1 MKRLLILSF
10 FLVFALLQET
20 VAQVRA
26 ITGRVT
32 DASTNQPLPGVSVL
46 VKGTTA
52 GTATGADG
60 TYTLNVPE
68 GSNTLE
74 FRFIGYQTIERAIGN
89 ASTIDVSLPL
99 ATKELGEV
107 VVTAL
112 GIERTKNEL
121 PYAAQSVQGDEV
133 SRTRETNFVNA
144 LSGKVSGVQIQRNNN
159 LGGSTN
165 VVIRGAKSIGGN
177 NQALF
182 VVDGVPIDNSN
193 TNSNG
198 TQDPARSQV
207 TGRGGYDYG
216 NAAADINPDDIESI
230 NVLKGA
236 AATALYGS
244 RAANGAI
251 IITTKKGTKDKGIG
265 VTVNSGANWG
275 FIDESTFIDYQDQY
289 GAGYGAYYGP
299 DESGYFNEA
308 DIDGDGTPDL
318 LPPYQEDASFGG
330 RFDPNILYVP
340 WSAYEPFMPNYLQKR
355 PWLAAENGPREF
367 FRTAHGTA
375 NNVTID
381 AGGEQGYFKLGYS
394 RNTDYGILPNSKITK
409 DYANF
414 AASFNLTEKLTTSA
428 SVNFTDVTGK
438 GRYGTG
444 YDDKNVV
451 TMFRQWWQ
459 TNVDIKEQEEAYHR
473 SGGRNITWNRK
484 SATNPSPA
492 YWDNPYF
499 TRYKNF
505 QNDNRTRFFGNIRA
519 DYKITDWLDIMG
531 RVSLD
536 TYEEIQEERYA
547 VGSLSPSEY
556 QRFNRQFSEYN
567 YDLMAN
573 LNRDLTETFNLRA
586 TLGTNIRKT
595 LTESIFAETNG
606 GLVVPD
612 IYSLANSRNPI
623 EAPFETDTELQVNGY
638 FASATLGYKQLAFL
652 DLTYRVDQ
660 ASSLPT
666 DNQTFSYPSV
676 SGSFVFSELIPPSFW
691 LTYGKIRANY
701 AEVGNF
707 AEPQRV
713 LDIYNKPTPYGS
725 VPLFSVPGTKN
736 NPDLKP
742 ERTKSWE
749 AGLEMSF
756 MDGRAGFDVSYYKT
770 NSVDQILPV
779 PVSRSL
785 GYDFLVINAGDVE
798 NKGVELSAFATP
810 VKAGDFSWTLNLN
823 WTRNRNEV
831 IELGPIQNYQIGT
844 FQGGVSINAAVGEPY
859 GTIRG
864 RDFVYN
870 DNGQK
875 VVDSDGDY
883 ILTSSAN
890 NIIGNVNPDWVGGVS
905 NTLKFKGL
913 AFGFLIDVKKGG
925 DLFSLDRFYGLGTG
939 LPKET
944 AFINDLGNPVRNP
957 LSEGGGFIREGV
969 KEDGTPNDI
978 RVAADEAGVFGY
990 NMPPGAFVYDASF
1003 VKLREVTLSYALPD
1017 AIVSRIGLIKGID
1030 ISAFGRNLWIIHKNL
1045 PDADPE
1051 DGLSSGN
1058 LTGGYQVGSYPTT
1071 RNIGFNVRA
1080 RF

>member
-1 MKRLLILSF
+1 MRKLLTLSF
-10 FLVFALLQET
+10 LLVFALHLQ
-20 VAQVRA
+20 VLAQGRVV
-26 ITGRVT
+26 TGTVT
-32 DASTNQPLPGVSVL
+32 DASTNQPLPGVTVL
-46 VKGTTA
+46 VKGTTV
-52 GTATGADG
+52 GTASGADG
-60 TYTLNVPE
+60 AYSVNVPPE
-68 GSNTLE
+68 GTTLS
-74 FRFIGYQTIERAIGN
+74 FSFIGYQTIERPIGN
-89 ASTIDVSLPL
+89 AAVIDVSLPL
-99 ATKELGEV
+99 AAEELGEV

-121 PYAAQSVQGDEV
+121 PYAAQSVGGEEV
-133 SRTRETNFVNA
+133 SKTRETNFVNA

-165 VVIRGAKSIGGN
+165 VVIRGAKSISGN

-182 VVDGVPIDNSN
+182 VVDGVPLDNSN

-198 TQDPARSQV
+198 TVDPTRSQV

-216 NAAADINPDDIESI
+216 NAAADVNPDDIESI
-230 NVLKGA
+230 NILKGA

-244 RAANGAI
+244 RAANGAV
-251 IITTKKGTKDKGIG
+251 IITTKKGGARKGIG
-265 VTVNSGANWG
+265 VTVNAGANWG
-275 FIDESTFIDYQDQY
+275 FIDKDTFIDYQNQY

-308 DIDGDGTPDL
+308 DINGDGVPDL

-330 RFDPNILYVP
+330 RFDPNIQYVP
-340 WSAYEPFMPNYLQKR
+340 WSAYEPYMPNYLQTR
-355 PWLAAENGPREF
+355 PWQAAENTPLEF
-367 FRTAHGTA
+367 FKTAHGTA
-375 NNVTID
+375 NSVFLD
-381 AGGEQGYFKLGYS
+381 AGGEEGYIKLGYS
-394 RNTDYGILPNSKITK
+394 RNTDFGILPNSKITK
-409 DYANF
+409 DNVNA
-414 AASFNLTEKLTTSA
+414 AASYNVTNKLTA
-428 SVNFTDVTGK
+428 SSSINYSDVTGR

-459 TNVDIKEQEEAYHR
+459 TNVDIKEQEEAYHK

-484 SATNPSPA
+484 SATNSSPA

-499 TRYKNF
+499 TRYQNF
-505 QNDNRTRFFGNIRA
+505 QNDNRGRFFGNVRL
-519 DYKITDWLDIMG
+519 DYKITDWLDVMG

-547 VGSLSPSEY
+547 VGALTPSEY
-556 QRFNRQFSEYN
+556 QRFNREFSEYN

-573 LNRDLTETFNLRA
+573 LNRDLTESINLRA
-586 TLGTNIRKT
+586 TVGTNIRKT
-595 LTESIFAETNG
+595 NTESVFAETNG
-606 GLVVPD
+606 GLVVPEL
-612 IYSLANSRNPI
+612 YSLANSRNPI
-623 EAPFETDTELQVNGY
+623 EAPYEEDTELQVNGY
-638 FASATLGYKQLAFL
+638 FASTTLGYKQLAFL

-660 ASSLPT
+660 ASSLPQ
-666 DNQTFSYPSV
+666 DNRTFSYPSV
-676 SGSFVFSELIPPSFW
+676 SGSFVFSELIEPTFW

-707 AEPQRV
+707 AQPLNV
-713 LDIYNKPTPYGS
+713 LDVYNKPTPFGS
-725 VPLFSVPGTKN
+725 VPLFSVEGTKKN
-736 NPDLKP
+736 ADLKP

-749 AGLEMSF
+749 GGVEMSF
-756 MDGRAGFDVSYYKT
+756 MDGRVGFDASYYKT

-785 GYDFLVINAGDVE
+785 GYDFLVINAGNVE
-798 NKGVELSAFATP
+798 NRGIELSAFATP
-810 VKAGDFSWTLNLN
+810 IKVGDFSWTLNLN

-831 IELGPIQNYQIGT
+831 IDLGPIQNFQIGS
-844 FQGGVSINAAVGEPY
+844 FQGGISINAAVGEPY

-864 RDFVYN
+864 RDFVYHE
-870 DNGQK
+870 NGQK
-875 VVDSDGDY
+875 TVDSDGDY
-883 ILTSSAN
+883 ILTASAN

-905 NTLKFKGL
+905 NTFKFKGIS
-913 AFGFLIDVKKGG
+913 FGFLIDMKKGG
-925 DLFSLDRFYGLGTG
+925 DLFSLDRFYGMGTG
-939 LPKET
+939 LPEET
-944 AFINDLGNPVRNP
+944 AFINDLGNPVRNT
-957 LSEGGGFIREGV
+957 LENGGGFIREGV

-990 NMPPGAFVYDASF
+990 NMPPAAFIYDASY
-1003 VKLREVTLSYALPD
+1003 VKLREATLSYALPE
-1017 AIVSRIGLIKGID
+1017 ALVSKIGFFKGID
-1030 ISAFGRNLWIIHKNL
+1030 LSAYGRNLWIIHKNL

-1071 RNIGFNVRA
+1071 RNVGFNVRA